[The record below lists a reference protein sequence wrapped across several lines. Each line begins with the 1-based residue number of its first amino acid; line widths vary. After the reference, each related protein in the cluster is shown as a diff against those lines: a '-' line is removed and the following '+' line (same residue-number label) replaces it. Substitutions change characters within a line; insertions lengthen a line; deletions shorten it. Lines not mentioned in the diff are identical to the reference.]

1 MKQSSSKGDKMETT
15 SSEKRILCKGIEVE
29 EPVNEQKIWLAVLL
43 QAVEDWR
50 SENVKLHRDADQFLF
65 REKNDF
71 DVVCTGAGIEPSSFR
86 SRLMRAA
93 QRSNGTIAGQ
103 TQIAA

>member
-1 MKQSSSKGDKMETT
+1 METV
-15 SSEKRILCKGIEVE
+15 SSEKQILCKGIEAE

-50 SENVKLHRDADQFLF
+50 SDNVKLHREAEEFLF
-65 REKNDF
+65 REKKDF

-86 SRLMRAA
+86 GRLMRAA
-93 QRSNGTIAGQ
+93 QRSNETHAQ
-103 TQIAA
+103 LSQMAA